1 MLLCI
6 SGAVTGVGLCLIEN
20 LAQNT
25 LLTAYH
31 IVFIVPSRKETYM
44 TDLFQEQAP
53 KVLRAYQSKA
63 LNLVRSSIAAGNRRV
78 VLCLPTGGGKTLI
91 AANIVRGVLAKE
103 GKAVFTAP
111 MITLIDQTV
120 EGFEREGITEIGV
133 MQATHDRTD
142 HKQPVQIC
150 SVQTLARRSGLPD
163 ATVVLVDECHVYSKV
178 ISDWM
183 EERPDLIFIGLSAT
197 PARKGMAEE
206 WDDLVVGVTTRELI
220 DLGFLSQF
228 TVYAPNNPDM
238 SGVKIVAGEYN
249 TAQAQEVMEDAAL
262 VGDILSNYLING
274 EDRPTLGFAASVAH
288 AKHMAEE
295 FDNAGIP
302 SAAIDASTDSLERRA
317 IIGQFEEGKIRVIWS
332 VRTMTTGVDLQ
343 VSGIID
349 AAPTRS
355 VMLHTQKIGRGLRV
369 NEGTEDLKIWDHAG
383 NTLRLGFIDELD
395 WSELKSGAREE
406 VEVEKKEPL
415 PKNCQQC
422 MMVMPPKEKVCPKCG
437 AEQKPPS
444 GWTETADGE
453 LVPINRE
460 VGARDVPM
468 AEKEKFY
475 RELIGMCRER
485 GHKDGAAYHQY
496 KERFGVYPANTF
508 NKSPMDPT
516 LKTRSWLKSR
526 QIAYAK
532 RKEKENANA

>member
-1 MLLCI
+1 
-6 SGAVTGVGLCLIEN
+6 
-20 LAQNT
+20 
-25 LLTAYH
+25 
-31 IVFIVPSRKETYM
+31 M

-63 LNLVRSSIAAGNRRV
+63 LNLVRSSIAAGNKRV

-133 MQATHDRTD
+133 MQAQHERTD
-142 HKQPVQIC
+142 HKQPVQVC

-295 FDNAGIP
+295 FDSAGVP

-369 NEGTEDLKIWDHAG
+369 NEGTEDLKIWDHSG

-422 MMVMPPKEKVCPKCG
+422 MMVMPPKTKICPKCG
-437 AEQKPPS
+437 HAQKPPS
-444 GWTETADGE
+444 GWVETADGE
-453 LVPINRE
+453 LIPINRE
-460 VGARDVPM
+460 VGVKDLSM
-468 AEKEKFY
+468 AEKERFY
-475 RELIGMCRER
+475 RELIGICRET
-485 GHKDGAAYHQY
+485 GKKDGMAYYKY
-496 KERFGVYPANTF
+496 KERFGIFPSNKF
-508 NKSPMDPT
+508 NKTPLDPT
-516 LKTRSWLKSR
+516 LKTRSWVKSK

-532 RKEKENANA
+532 RKEKENAG